1 MNHIAFRGNSMQKSK
16 LFFHIHSNR
25 MIQTTERQIERIQ
38 RPFRSKK
45 LYSSLIVVM
54 NEWINCLFV
63 TTNWLNWRGKTWRT
77 YRRHWWQDIDQSAS
91 KLSNPFSFIFY
102 LPLCLLLLLLTADR
116 RKRTFLF
123 GKSLHVNHTAIAY
136 ILNLRKSLIHTH
148 HTYGWDEFQFQERFD
163 VYSTCRAVWKGGSH
177 FICNTWCMLC
187 TSLHLQMAMWHAEV
201 HYHVWKWTMCNL
213 MHFDSHC
220 YSWLYVNR
228 IILQYLLT
236 IFYI

>member
-1 MNHIAFRGNSMQKSK
+1 MGKLDVHIDA
-16 LFFHIHSNR
+16 ID
-25 MIQTTERQIERIQ
+25 
-38 RPFRSKK
+38 
-45 LYSSLIVVM
+45 
-54 NEWINCLFV
+54 
-63 TTNWLNWRGKTWRT
+63 GKTSTSQHQNCQIHLVLYFTYLYVCCCCCWRL
-77 YRRHWWQDIDQSAS
+77 IGE
-91 KLSNPFSFIFY
+91 KEPFYSGNH
-102 LPLCLLLLLLTADR
+102 CMC
-116 RKRTFLF
+116 
-123 GKSLHVNHTAIAY
+123 NHTAIAY